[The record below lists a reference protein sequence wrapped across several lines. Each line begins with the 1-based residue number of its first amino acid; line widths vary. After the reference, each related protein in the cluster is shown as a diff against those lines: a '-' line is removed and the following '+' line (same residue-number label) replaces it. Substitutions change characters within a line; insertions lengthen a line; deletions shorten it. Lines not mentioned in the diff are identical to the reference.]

1 MSLDRRMTT
10 TSKPADRS
18 CARVQPRQFSATLAA
33 PEPIKDGSLMTLK
46 EKLIKIGAKVASHAR
61 TVAFQTAGEATPF

>member
-1 MSLDRRMTT
+1 VTT
-10 TSKPADRS
+10 TSEPPDRS

-33 PEPIKDGSLMTLK
+33 PEPIKGGSLTLK